1 MYKHIL
7 LPISNPKN
15 AEYTLKA
22 ALRLLDKEGALIL
35 LGVLRAHQNYPDRNK
50 NYRDKVNLIVRLMQ
64 LAQRFNV
71 EAVPEITQASSVYD
85 AIVQQIAKHDADL
98 TLLGYSLRSTLYK
111 IRHGDIIYPI
121 MKNAKCD
128 VILSN
133 LKYDSA
139 FERIL
144 VPSAGYKH
152 SIAALKI
159 AETLTEPTQ
168 GQITLLHITEANE
181 SVRLDDLKALAS
193 ANERVSVEVRS
204 GSVAEQVIAIAKDYD
219 ALIMGASE
227 RPRSASVV
235 FGTVVDKV
243 IENAQSNILVVRA

>member
-35 LGVLRAHQNYPDRNK
+35 LGVLRARENYPDRNK

-64 LAQRFNV
+64 LAQRFNA

-168 GQITLLHITEANE
+168 GQITLLHITEADE
-181 SVRLDDLKALAS
+181 SVQLDDLKALAS

>member
-35 LGVLRAHQNYPDRNK
+35 LGVLRARENYPDRNK

-152 SIAALKI
+152 SIAALNI

-181 SVRLDDLKALAS
+181 SVQLDDLKALAS

>member
-1 MYKHIL
+1 
-7 LPISNPKN
+7 
-15 AEYTLKA
+15 
-22 ALRLLDKEGALIL
+22 
-35 LGVLRAHQNYPDRNK
+35 
-50 NYRDKVNLIVRLMQ
+50 
-64 LAQRFNV
+64 
-71 EAVPEITQASSVYD
+71 
-85 AIVQQIAKHDADL
+85 
-98 TLLGYSLRSTLYK
+98 
-111 IRHGDIIYPI
+111 
-121 MKNAKCD
+121 
-128 VILSN
+128 
-133 LKYDSA
+133 
-139 FERIL
+139 

>member
-1 MYKHIL
+1 ML
-7 LPISNPKN
+7 LARES
-15 AEYTLKA
+15 
-22 ALRLLDKEGALIL
+22 
-35 LGVLRAHQNYPDRNK
+35 YPDRNK
-50 NYRDKVNLIVRLMQ
+50 NYLDKVNLIMRLMK

-71 EAVPEITQASSVYD
+71 EAVPEITEASSVYD

-98 TLLGYSLRSTLYK
+98 TVLGYSLRSTLHK
-111 IRHGDIIYPI
+111 IRHGDIIYPDHV
-121 MKNAKCD
+121 KNAKCD

-133 LKYDSA
+133 LKYNSA

-159 AETLTEPTQ
+159 AATLAEPTQ
-168 GQITLLHITEANE
+168 GQITLLHIAEANE
-181 SVRLDDLKALAS
+181 SEVLDDLKRLAF

-204 GSVAEQVIAIAKDYD
+204 GPVAEQIIAIAKDYD
-219 ALIMGASE
+219 ALVMGASE

-243 IENAQSNILVVRA
+243 IESAQSNILVVRA

>member
-22 ALRLLDKEGALIL
+22 ALRLLDNKGTLIL
-35 LGVLRAHQNYPDRNK
+35 LGVLLARESYPDRNK
-50 NYRDKVNLIVRLMQ
+50 NYLDKVNLIMRLMQ

-71 EAVPEITQASSVYD
+71 EAVPEITEASSVYD

-98 TLLGYSLRSTLYK
+98 TVLGYSLRSTLHK

-152 SIAALKI
+152 SITALKI
-159 AETLTEPTQ
+159 AATLAGPTQ
-168 GQITLLHITEANE
+168 GQITLLHIAEAH
-181 SVRLDDLKALAS
+181 
-193 ANERVSVEVRS
+193 
-204 GSVAEQVIAIAKDYD
+204 
-219 ALIMGASE
+219 
-227 RPRSASVV
+227 
-235 FGTVVDKV
+235 
-243 IENAQSNILVVRA
+243 

>member
-35 LGVLRAHQNYPDRNK
+35 LGVLRARENYPDRNK

-204 GSVAEQVIAIAKDYD
+204 GSVAERLQKITM
-219 ALIMGASE
+219 L
-227 RPRSASVV
+227 
-235 FGTVVDKV
+235 
-243 IENAQSNILVVRA
+243 

>member
-1 MYKHIL
+1 MHKHIL

-22 ALRLLDKEGALIL
+22 ALRLLDNEGTLIL
-35 LGVLRAHQNYPDRNK
+35 LGVLLARESYPDRNK
-50 NYRDKVNLIVRLMQ
+50 NYLDKVNLIMRLMQ

-71 EAVPEITQASSVYD
+71 EAVPEITEASSVYD

-98 TLLGYSLRSTLYK
+98 TMLGYSLQSTLHK

-133 LKYDSA
+133 LKYDSP

-159 AETLTEPTQ
+159 AATLAEPTR
-168 GQITLLHITEANE
+168 GKITLLHIAEANE
-181 SVRLDDLKALAS
+181 SEVLDDLKRLAS

-204 GSVAEQVIAIAKDYD
+204 GPIAEQIIAIAKDYD
-219 ALIMGASE
+219 ALVMGASE

-243 IENAQSNILVVRA
+243 IESAQSNILVVRA

>member
-7 LPISNPKN
+7 LPISNPTN

-22 ALRLLDKEGALIL
+22 ALRLLDNEGTLIL
-35 LGVLRAHQNYPDRNK
+35 LGVLLGVLLARESYPDRNK
-50 NYRDKVNLIVRLMQ
+50 NYLDKVNLIMRLMQ
-64 LAQRFNV
+64 LAQRFNI
-71 EAVPEITQASSVYD
+71 EAVPEITEASSVYD

-98 TLLGYSLRSTLYK
+98 TVLGYSLRSTLHK

-159 AETLTEPTQ
+159 AA
-168 GQITLLHITEANE
+168 LLHIAEANE
-181 SVRLDDLKALAS
+181 SEVLDDLKRLAS
-193 ANERVSVEVRS
+193 ANERVSVNVRS
-204 GSVAEQVIAIAKDYD
+204 GPVAEQIIAIAKDYD
-219 ALIMGASE
+219 ALVMGASE

-243 IENAQSNILVVRA
+243 IESAQSNILVVRA

>member
-22 ALRLLDKEGALIL
+22 ALRLLDKGGALIL
-35 LGVLRAHQNYPDRNK
+35 LGVLRAHENYPDRNK
-50 NYRDKVNLIVRLMQ
+50 NYRDKVNLIVRLMH

-85 AIVQQIAKHDADL
+85 AIVQQIAKHDVDL
-98 TLLGYSLRSTLYK
+98 TVLGYSLRSTLYK

-181 SVRLDDLKALAS
+181 SDQLDDLKALAS

-204 GSVAEQVIAIAKDYD
+204 GPVAEQIIAIAKDYD
-219 ALIMGASE
+219 ALVMGASE
-227 RPRSASVV
+227 RLHSASVI